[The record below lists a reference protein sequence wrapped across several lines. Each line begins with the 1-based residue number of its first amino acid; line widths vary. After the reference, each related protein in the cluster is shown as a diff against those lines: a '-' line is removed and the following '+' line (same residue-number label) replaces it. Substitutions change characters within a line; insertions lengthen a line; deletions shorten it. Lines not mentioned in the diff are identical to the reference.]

1 MGWLGT
7 DAAIPDVEQLKVR
20 WFADKVAELHL
31 TFKKTEYALTALAA
45 SLVHMPLHCVPLGED
60 SFKITNL
67 AIPRAGPGEHLRK
80 LPATA
85 ARPGTDTTKPGT
97 YLRTRATKNGTLF
110 IASASEKAYNNWLDT
125 VVQTLEA
132 KLLTGS
138 WAKVAGGGND
148 NESELKAQRGAV
160 EKLEGACNKSFSDN
174 VAATKEVGKKVE
186 VVNQSVIDLTEETKQ
201 YHEIHTGISE
211 DILKSFGNANRA
223 LAKLLTDKATPEKAS
238 RATPRGQDQKE
249 IGNW

>member
-1 MGWLGT
+1 MDGLESAIKGGRGWSVHLVAGT
-7 DAAIPDVEQLKVR
+7 NNIRLVATSEEAAVKIEEKACEETEVVVVDNGHTLRLVCVGDLPDMAKALREL
-20 WFADKVAELHL
+20 FAQ
-31 TFKKTEYALTALAA
+31 
-45 SLVHMPLHCVPLGED
+45 
-60 SFKITNL
+60 
-67 AIPRAGPGEHLRK
+67 AGPGEHLRK

-110 IASASEKAYNNWLDT
+110 IASASEKAYNNWLGK
-125 VVQTLEA
+125 QENREA
-132 KLLTGS
+132 RFKITS
-138 WAKVAGGGND
+138 KN
-148 NESELKAQRGAV
+148 R
-160 EKLEGACNKSFSDN
+160 FSDN

-238 RATPRGQDQKE
+238 R
-249 IGNW
+249 